1 MPSKTDP
8 LRVTLDELALP
19 AGVQVD
25 RPYLVSLLRRLGYS
39 EEEIERKLGPRDS
52 RTIEVEYSGG
62 DAPEFDFVAARP
74 GSSAGDA
81 PAARPEPEPLPDLEP
96 EPEGPGETSF
106 TVRDPYENLPDFS
119 PTGEEGMVSFIPKG
133 GRREYDRGRVETGE
147 FEYSIGYK
155 LYYRDVKLPS
165 GRTQR
170 IYFFSRTKPR
180 VGVPCDLPPGYDVC
194 ENTETGLP
202 FLAKEGECPPGSKLI
217 RSASPGPAG
226 GTTQFEPGWQP
237 VEEPESMP
245 AEDAWLPT
253 EPVEEAEQE
262 AEQATDLSA
271 IDPSRPYK
279 HGDYSLYRR
288 EVEDAEGTRPVYFFA
303 REQPAQGEACPLPAG
318 YEVRVNSRTQ
328 VPYLVR
334 VDDQAAA
341 AAEAVAAT
349 QRSKSKRIRV
359 KVVRGESRE
368 AVEEKMRSEGKEV
381 LSSVPID
388 VEEDAARGDK
398 P

>member
-1 MPSKTDP
+1 MPRAPDP

-39 EEEIERKLGPRDS
+39 EQEIERKLGPAES

-62 DAPEFDFVAARP
+62 DAPEFDFVAP
-74 GSSAGDA
+74 TSDA
-81 PAARPEPEPLPDLEP
+81 AAAPPVAPPPTP

-106 TVRDPYENLPDFS
+106 VVRDPYENLPDFS

-133 GRREYDRGRVETGE
+133 GRGEYGRGRVETGE

-217 RSASPGPAG
+217 RSAVPGAVAPPL
-226 GTTQFEPGWQP
+226 QFEELGWQMVDEPDEDSFAP
-237 VEEPESMP
+237 VDIEPPAEELPEDLSSWEVADEPE
-245 AEDAWLPT
+245 E
-253 EPVEEAEQE
+253 VEEAEDVVVTRDDG
-262 AEQATDLSA
+262 AFT
-271 IDPSRPYK
+271 
-279 HGDYSLYRR
+279 HGDYTLYRR
-288 EVEDAEGTRPVYFFA
+288 EVEGAEGDRPVYFFA
-303 REQPAQGEACPLPAG
+303 KEAPAQGQPCPLPDG
-318 YEVRVNSRTQ
+318 HEVRVNSRTQ

-334 VDDQAAA
+334 VADAAA
-341 AAEAVAAT
+341 PAP
-349 QRSKSKRIRV
+349 QPSRSGRRVRI

-368 AVEEKMRSEGKEV
+368 QVEEMMRREGKDV
-381 LSSVPID
+381 LNAAPID
-388 VEEDAARGDK
+388 IEEEEDRGEQA
-398 P
+398 